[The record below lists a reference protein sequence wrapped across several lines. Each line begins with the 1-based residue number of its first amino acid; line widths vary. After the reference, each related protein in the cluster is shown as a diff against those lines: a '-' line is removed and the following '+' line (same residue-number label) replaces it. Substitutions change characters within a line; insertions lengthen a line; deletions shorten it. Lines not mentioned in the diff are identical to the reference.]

1 MKWYILSALQLA
13 DLKSLL
19 GRLETQESGVIEKEN
34 VVAAARGILEDISQ
48 LTVVANL

>member
-1 MKWYILSALQLA
+1 MKWYILSAVQLA

-19 GRLETQESGVIEKEN
+19 GRLDTEEPAVAEREK
-34 VVAAARGILEDISQ
+34 VVATARGILEDISQ